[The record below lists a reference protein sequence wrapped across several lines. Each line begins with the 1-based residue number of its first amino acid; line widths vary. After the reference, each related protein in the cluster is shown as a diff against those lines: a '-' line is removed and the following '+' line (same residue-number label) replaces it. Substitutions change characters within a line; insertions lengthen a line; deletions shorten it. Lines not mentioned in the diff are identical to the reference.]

1 MNVAGCANRGD
12 VKEARGWCVIGA
24 ILRAIGHE
32 NAKTRNQLFFVLSW
46 FRGCPGWQVKAASGA
61 ESALL
66 RYSAGRWSNCAAG

>member
-32 NAKTRNQLFFVLSW
+32 NAKTRNLLFFVLSW
-46 FRGCPGWQVKAASGA
+46 FRGGPGLHVKTASGA
-61 ESALL
+61 ESSVATL
-66 RYSAGRWSNCAAG
+66 